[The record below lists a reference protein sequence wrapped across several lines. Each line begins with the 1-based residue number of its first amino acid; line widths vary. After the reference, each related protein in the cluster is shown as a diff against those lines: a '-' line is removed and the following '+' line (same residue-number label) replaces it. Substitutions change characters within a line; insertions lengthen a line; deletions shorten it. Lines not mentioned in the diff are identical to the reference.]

1 MNIKI
6 FGTDYPAPDG
16 SCVRD
21 YVYVSDLAQAHLLA
35 LKSLLSGGDSAIYNL
50 GNSRGYFVRD
60 VIETARNVTGHPVP
74 AINAD
79 RRTGDPAMLIADSK
93 RICME
98 LGWKPRYEDLNTIIK
113 TAWTWHQHEVDLRRN
128 RF

>member
-98 LGWKPRYEDLNTIIK
+98 LGWKPRYEDLKTIIK